1 MAEGAVSVL
10 AETFFRPWVRGRFTV
25 LRYVS
30 IEGEGP
36 EWASQSLQLQ
46 QALRLPTLHCHIAD
60 GVAAQA
66 GKAVFDRMKE
76 ASLTG
81 AIFTYH
87 WLQCL
92 KRQGNCQRLLSQHFV
107 EGFELRSRWT
117 PKANGHLYNLKFR
130 C

>member
-1 MAEGAVSVL
+1 MSVL

-36 EWASQSLQLQ
+36 EWASQSSKPQ

-66 GKAVFDRMKE
+66 SKAVFDRMKE

-87 WLQCL
+87 WRRCLQCL
-92 KRQGNCQRLLSQHFV
+92 KRQGSCQRLLSQHFV
-107 EGFELRSRWT
+107 EGFEPSLALDTES
-117 PKANGHLYNLKFR
+117 
-130 C
+130 